1 VTVVATRRLTLR
13 EAAEVLGVSKE
24 AVRKRALRGSLRSE
38 RGADGRVYVYVDD
51 VHDEPPTHEPAA
63 LISQLRDEVAY
74 LRDENR
80 RKDEIIMQQALTVR
94 QLTAAPSQESPEPP
108 GGPETATEQPGRVEP
123 QPTVESAQEP
133 RESSEMHMPEV
144 GGGPLPRDQQRPS
157 ERRWWEFW
165 R

>member
-1 VTVVATRRLTLR
+1 MATRRLTLR

-38 RGADGRVYVYVDD
+38 RGGDGRVYVYVDAA
-51 VHDEPPTHEPAA
+51 HDEPPTHEPGA
-63 LISQLRDEVAY
+63 LISQLREEIAY

-94 QLTAAPSQESPEPP
+94 QLTGSS
-108 GGPETATEQPGRVEP
+108 
-123 QPTVESAQEP
+123 EP
-133 RESSEMHMPEV
+133 RESPESP
-144 GGGPLPRDQQRPS
+144 GPGKTPTEESVAPQRAP